1 MRRISSPHSWS
12 FVHVQFFQ
20 IFYQKK
26 FFPIDVSLPTHDG
39 DVEVV
44 VEQEPVSL
52 GFGLSTDAG
61 KSSLNLSAITSHRI
75 ELQE

>member
-1 MRRISSPHSWS
+1 M
-12 FVHVQFFQ
+12 
-20 IFYQKK
+20 
-26 FFPIDVSLPTHDG
+26 SLPTHDG

-61 KSSLNLSAITSHRI
+61 KLSLNLSAVTSHRI
-75 ELQE
+75 ELQR